1 MINQNVSWNS
11 LILNDMRWFFSQQL
25 VTNISVY
32 SVQSDRTNESIE
44 IGQTN
49 VFFLWN
55 IDINGPLWNSITP
68 RKP

>member
-1 MINQNVSWNS
+1 MKFLNI
-11 LILNDMRWFFSQQL
+11 ILNDMQWWFFFHR
-25 VTNISVY
+25 ISY
-32 SVQSDRTNESIE
+32 EYIGLLVQSDRTNKSAE

-55 IDINGPLWNSITP
+55 IDINGPLWNSITL